1 MPAPKSHRSPDIV
14 TVFKLSPVNG
24 AQYNG
29 ELLPTQHWD
38 WPQSTWLKQRMAQI
52 DEFRPMKTPQ
62 SVIDAAARK
71 IRSSTLN
78 G

>member
-1 MPAPKSHRSPDIV
+1 MSVPKSYRSPDIV

-29 ELLPTQHWD
+29 ELLPPQHWD

-62 SVIDAAARK
+62 SVMDAAARK
-71 IRSSTLN
+71 IRSSMLN

>member
-1 MPAPKSHRSPDIV
+1 MSAPKPHRAPDIV

-24 AQYNG
+24 AHYNG

-38 WPQSTWLKQRMAQI
+38 WPRATWLKQRMAQI
-52 DEFRPMKTPQ
+52 DESRPMKPPQ
-62 SVIDAAARK
+62 SLIDAAARK
-71 IRSSTLN
+71 IRSNTLH

>member
-1 MPAPKSHRSPDIV
+1 MSAPKPDRAPDIV

-24 AQYNG
+24 AHYNG

-52 DEFRPMKTPQ
+52 DESRLMKPPQ
-62 SVIDAAARK
+62 SVIEAAARK
-71 IRSSTLN
+71 IRSNALH